1 METTWSRP
9 LPVSR
14 ALWLRIGDGLLDA
27 SSAALLAL
35 RQLLQRWRAAQRR
48 AAELRA
54 LRELSPSV
62 LRDIGASPEW
72 IQEAQR
78 WREQRDA
85 NRDPYLRGL

>member
-9 LPVSR
+9 IPVSR
-14 ALWLRIGDGLLDA
+14 APWLRIGDGVFGTA
-27 SSAALLAL
+27 SSVLSAL
-35 RQLLQRWRAAQRR
+35 RRLLQRWHAARRR

-78 WREQRDA
+78 WREQREA